1 METSPNQEATEEM
14 LRESIY
20 LERLLKAGRRRAKA
34 KAAGGKRKHTNG
46 KMRNLTPGEVTF
58 IDDMTARMKAK
69 KYELYNVRAMPR
81 GEVSCTFVNLR
92 EPGPNIIYTMHPGGM
107 ETVEL
112 RMSLP
117 FFANVTI
124 GPAGHNLQ
132 QLDSMIEFLKRLEQ
146 LVATIKDI
154 PA

>member
-1 METSPNQEATEEM
+1 MEISPNQEAAEEM
-14 LRESIY
+14 LRQSIY
-20 LERLLKAGRRRAKA
+20 LERLLKASRRRAKA
-34 KAAGGKRKHTNG
+34 KAAGGEQKHTKRN
-46 KMRNLTPGEVTF
+46 MRSLTPDEVTF
-58 IDDMTARMKAK
+58 IDDVTERMKAK

-92 EPGPNIIYTMHPGGM
+92 EPSPNIIYTMHPDGM
-107 ETVEL
+107 KTVEL

>member
-14 LRESIY
+14 LRQSIY
-20 LERLLKAGRRRAKA
+20 LERLLETSRRRAKA
-34 KAAGGKRKHTNG
+34 KAAGGERKHTDRR
-46 KMRNLTPGEVTF
+46 MRNLTPDEVTF
-58 IDDMTARMKAK
+58 IDDVTERMKAR
-69 KYELYNVRAMPR
+69 KYELYNVRAMPK
-81 GEVSCTFVNLR
+81 GEVSCTFANFR
-92 EPGPNIIYTMHPGGM
+92 EPGPNIIYTIHPDKVK
-107 ETVEL
+107 TVEL

-124 GPAGHNLQ
+124 GPAGHNLG
-132 QLDSMIEFLKRLEQ
+132 QLDNMIEFMKRLEQ